1 MSKGNLCKEEVL
13 GGVYTQVAPQ
23 LRNYLYYKCGNLERS
38 EDLVQD
44 AFSKLWEKCK
54 DIIPAA
60 AKGFLYKVATNM
72 LINLAKKDQVR
83 LAFRERNEGSLEY
96 ENPEY
101 QLEYKEYKQRLEAA
115 ISSLPEGQREAF
127 LMNRIDKMTYKEIA
141 ESLGVSVKAIEKRMH
156 KALLKLKDVLNEK

>member
-1 MSKGNLCKEEVL
+1 MSKGNLCEEKIL
-13 GGVYTQVAPQ
+13 GDVFEQVAPQ

-38 EDLVQD
+38 QDLVQE
-44 AFSKLWEKCK
+44 AFSILWQKCK

-60 AKGFLYKVATNM
+60 AKSFLYKVATNL

-83 LAFRERNEGSLEY
+83 LAFQQQNEGSLEF

-101 QLEYKEYKQRLEAA
+101 QLEYKEYKSRLEHA

-141 ESLGVSVKAIEKRMH
+141 ETLGVSVKAVEKRMH
-156 KALLKLKDVLNEK
+156 KALLKLKDILNEK